1 VQVIATYERFVDKD
15 DIDGFMSALGFQGFM
30 GPTERD
36 DMEGAF
42 ASARYA
48 CRHDASSGKSE
59 RDLAKAEAT
68 AELLE
73 AWQAAWQS
81 MPNGP

>member
-1 VQVIATYERFVDKD
+1 MYEQFVDKD
-15 DIDGFMSALGFQGFM
+15 DIDGFMSALGFPGFM
-30 GPTERD
+30 GPTEID

-48 CRHDASSGKSE
+48 CRPEENTGKSE

-68 AELLE
+68 SELLE

-81 MPNGP
+81 TPRGL